1 MLKTDTWP
9 ESICTADVDAP
20 YQLRIRA
27 QGSELGRGIR
37 QADESIRSCL
47 LLTVKWRRLS
57 RIEATRLGVCRLV
70 EPEANVERMGRQEA
84 RGWIE
89 PEDLIEQD
97 GFDRYFSFTVAVRFD
112 VGLVPGQAKVL
123 EIRVDS
129 SFSQQ
134 IAVLNREEVE
144 CQVWN
149 QVVNLQNQGVIESAP
164 LDDHLGPKVFGHKG
178 IDKPQRFPGARA
190 RRLSR
195 CAGRRQA
202 KD

>member
-1 MLKTDTWP
+1 
-9 ESICTADVDAP
+9 
-20 YQLRIRA
+20 
-27 QGSELGRGIR
+27 
-37 QADESIRSCL
+37 
-47 LLTVKWRRLS
+47 
-57 RIEATRLGVCRLV
+57 LV
-70 EPEANVERMGRQEA
+70 EGLGKLMKAFGPAFCSPLNGVGLVGSKPQGWASAGLLNQRPTWNVWGRQEA

-89 PEDLIEQD
+89 PEDLIKQD

-123 EIRVDS
+123 EIRIDS

-144 CQVWN
+144 CQVRN